1 MKLKRYHVIILREDG
16 KQYHNRILDF
26 LYVRKR
32 IVILGSLAALLLFG
46 NLAFLFLAAR
56 QGFLLA
62 ETRKAKADLS
72 AAKQSLARVKDDL
85 STVEHQLQGTEEKL
99 YRLENLAK
107 EQNLSVPQLSLAGTG
122 GGVRRTTAADNVK
135 LFDDPELNSIYQ
147 KIEDTK
153 TYCSTLVRE
162 TENLDAVL
170 NPHLVSLS
178 RKPSI
183 WPVKGFLSS
192 PYGGR
197 PDPISGSPSWHQ
209 GVDISAPHG
218 TPVVSTAEGIVAS
231 AGWMTGLGNTVVI
244 QHGNGMVTLYGHL
257 SKMLVSPGQK
267 VKRWDKIGLVGS
279 SGRATGNH
287 CHYEVH
293 VDGRPANPTRFMN
306 Y

>member
-1 MKLKRYHVIILREDG
+1 MKLKRYHVIVLREDG
-16 KQYHNRILDF
+16 KQYQNRILDF

-32 IVILGSLAALLLFG
+32 MVILGFLAALLLIG

-56 QGFLLA
+56 QGFLIA
-62 ETRKAKADLS
+62 ETRKAKADLTV
-72 AAKQSLARVKDDL
+72 AKESLSRVKDDL
-85 STVEHQLQGTEEKL
+85 SVVERQLQGTEEKL
-99 YRLENLAK
+99 YRLEHLAK
-107 EQNLSVPQLSLAGTG
+107 EQNLSLPQLSLAGTG
-122 GGVRRTTAADNVK
+122 GGMSRNIVPKGSWD
-135 LFDDPELNSIYQ
+135 FEDPELRSIYQ

-153 TYCSTLVRE
+153 SYCNALVRE
-162 TENLDAVL
+162 TENLDSVL

-197 PDPISGSPSWHQ
+197 PDPIHGAPSWHQ
-209 GVDISAPHG
+209 GIDISAPRG
-218 TPVVSTAEGIVAS
+218 TPVVATAEGIVAS
-231 AGWMTGLGNTVVI
+231 AGWMTGMGSTVVI

-257 SKMLVSPGQK
+257 CEIKVSPGQK
-267 VKRWDKIGLVGS
+267 VKRWDVVGS
-279 SGRATGNH
+279 VGATGRATGNH

-293 VDGRPANPTRFMN
+293 VNGRPTNPAHFMN